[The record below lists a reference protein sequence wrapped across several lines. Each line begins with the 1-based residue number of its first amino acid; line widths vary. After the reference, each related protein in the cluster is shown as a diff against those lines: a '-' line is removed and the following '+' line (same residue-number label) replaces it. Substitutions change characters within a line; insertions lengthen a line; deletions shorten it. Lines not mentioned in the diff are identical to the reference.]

1 MTERSLLVESELDTL
16 FLVSQLLNSTHDLRS
31 KLKGILEIL
40 HKRSGLRFGMI
51 TLRDVDDDSMSL
63 CEFYGVDI
71 DRSVRY
77 QPGEGLVGAI
87 LDEGS
92 TIVVERIADEPRFL
106 SRLGVYNP
114 DLPFIGSPL
123 AVEQGEVVGILA
135 AQPCEASFLGER
147 ARFLEMVANL
157 IAQSVN
163 TLRVME
169 RKQDELTNERD
180 FLKQT
185 LVKNYRFENI
195 IGHSSQC

>member
-1 MTERSLLVESELDTL
+1 MSERLLMVESELDTL
-16 FLVSQLLNSTHDLRS
+16 FLVSQLLNSTHDLRT

-51 TLRDVDDDSMSL
+51 TLRDIEDDSMSI
-63 CEFYGVDI
+63 CEIYGEGI

-87 LDEGS
+87 LDEGC

-123 AVEQGEVVGILA
+123 PVEQGEVVGIS
-135 AQPCEASFLGER
+135 PH
-147 ARFLEMVANL
+147 NL
-157 IAQSVN
+157 
-163 TLRVME
+163 VM
-169 RKQDELTNERD
+169 LN
-180 FLKQT
+180 F
-185 LVKNYRFENI
+185 
-195 IGHSSQC
+195 